1 MLLSTIEAIKG
12 CWTRSTRVHK
22 LLNYKIAR
30 TTHIYR
36 TYVCKLS
43 IVKILIL
50 SKGSIRSSSQ
60 STVNDHMA
68 DEIIQKWHALLY
80 VM

>member
-1 MLLSTIEAIKG
+1 MQAQ
-12 CWTRSTRVHK
+12 
-22 LLNYKIAR
+22 
-30 TTHIYR
+30 
-36 TYVCKLS
+36 YVEN
-43 IVKILIL
+43 LIL
-50 SKGSIRSSSQ
+50 SKGSTWSSSQ